1 MTLQHDFSLGTNMKL
16 FKRLYFGTALLG
28 AAFLL
33 ESLSPFQLF

>member
-16 FKRLYFGTALLG
+16 FKIIYFGTALVCT
-28 AAFLL
+28 AFLL